1 MACAAD
7 LIRLGVEQ
15 KLKRRCS
22 LPQTKSER
30 FVAAIPKPGTGTPI
44 FDWLGQRFL
53 QIARPLWHSTE
64 QGFQLRAYELTS
76 FLTPFSRRLTPL
88 ISFNVRHSLVP
99 YAFLAK
105 ADAIF

>member
-64 QGFQLRAYELTS
+64 QGFRIAS
-76 FLTPFSRRLTPL
+76 
-88 ISFNVRHSLVP
+88 VRTHFVP